1 MATDAND
8 PVLCAVQDHIMV
20 LTLNRPQKKNAIN
33 ADMARGISN
42 ALEQAKTDPQIRVV
56 VIGAAGDTFC
66 AGGDL
71 SMMSQQGS
79 SGGSTADMP
88 SLALRIRQ
96 LHKPVLI
103 KTQGAVLAGALL
115 LVCNA
120 THVLAADHAT
130 FCLPEIKRGLFPFM
144 VMAGLMR
151 VMPRRAAIDFAMRGY
166 RIDARQA
173 EQWGLINQAVP
184 AAELDQA
191 TDQLAREIAALSP
204 SAIRLG
210 LEACDHQE
218 SLSFEKAL
226 PYLGEMLQKTLATE
240 DAQEGISAFLEKRE
254 PRWTGR

>member
-1 MATDAND
+1 MTTAANA
-8 PVLCAVQDHIMV
+8 PVLCSIQNHIMA
-20 LTLNRPQKKNAIN
+20 LTLNRPEKKNAIN
-33 ADMARGISN
+33 AEMARGITE
-42 ALEQAKTDPQIRVV
+42 ALEQARIDPEIRVV

-79 SGGSTADMP
+79 SGGGTADMP

-103 KTQGAVLAGALL
+103 KAQGAVLAGAML

-120 THVLAADHAT
+120 THVLAADHVT
-130 FCLPEIKRGLFPFM
+130 FSLPEIKRGLFPFM

-166 RIDARQA
+166 GIDARKA
-173 EQWGLINQAVP
+173 EQWGLINQALP
-184 AAELDQA
+184 ASELDQA
-191 TDQLAREIAALSP
+191 TDQLAQEIASLSP

-240 DAQEGISAFLEKRE
+240 DAREGIAAFLEKRE
-254 PRWTGR
+254 PHWTGR

>member
-1 MATDAND
+1 MTTDSSD
-8 PVLCAVQDHIMV
+8 PVLCTVQNHIMT

-33 ADMARGISN
+33 AQMAQGISA
-42 ALEQAKTDPQIRVV
+42 ALEQAGTDPDIRVV

-71 SMMSQQGS
+71 SMMSQQDS

-103 KTQGAVLAGALL
+103 KAQGAVLAGAML

-120 THVLAADHAT
+120 THVLAADHVT
-130 FCLPEIKRGLFPFM
+130 FSLPEIKRGLFPFM
-144 VMAGLMR
+144 VMAGLTR
-151 VMPRRAAIDFAMRGY
+151 VLPRRAAIDFAMRGY
-166 RIDARQA
+166 RIDALKA
-173 EQWGLINQAVP
+173 EQWGLINQVVP

-191 TDQLAREIAALSP
+191 VEELAREIASLSP

-218 SLSFEKAL
+218 GLPFEQAL

-240 DAQEGISAFLEKRE
+240 DAREGITAFLEKRE
-254 PRWTGR
+254 PHWTGR

>member
-42 ALEQAKTDPQIRVV
+42 ALEQAKTDPEIRVV

-79 SGGSTADMP
+79 SGGSAADMP

-120 THVLAADHAT
+120 THVLAADHVT
-130 FCLPEIKRGLFPFM
+130 FSLPEIKRGLFPFM

>member
-8 PVLCAVQDHIMV
+8 PVLCTVQDHIMV

-33 ADMARGISN
+33 AEMAKGISD
-42 ALEQAKTDPQIRVV
+42 ALEQAKTDPGIRVV

-71 SMMSQQGS
+71 SMMSQQQA
-79 SGGSTADMP
+79 SGNAADLP
-88 SLALRIRQ
+88 SLALGIRQ

-103 KTQGAVLAGALL
+103 KAQGAVLAGALL

-120 THVLAADHAT
+120 THVLAADHVT
-130 FCLPEIKRGLFPFM
+130 FSLPEIKRGLFPFM
-144 VMAGLMR
+144 VMAGLLR

-166 RIDARQA
+166 RIDAHKA

-191 TDQLAREIAALSP
+191 TDQLAREIASLSP

-240 DAQEGISAFLEKRE
+240 DAREGISAFLEKRE
-254 PRWTGR
+254 PHWTGR